1 MPGAPG
7 SFTRDTSPLP
17 SWTGRHPERW
27 GADPLLSV
35 AGDLQNASQLAG
47 ARFLAVI
54 YGPSPQ
60 KPFSSEE
67 AAQGLSD
74 LLGLWAR
81 RREGIRL
88 EAGASLANPVRGCWV
103 LVLEERETTV
113 AAVS

>member
-1 MPGAPG
+1 M
-7 SFTRDTSPLP
+7 
-17 SWTGRHPERW
+17 ERW

-54 YGPSPQ
+54 YVPSTQ

-74 LLGLWAR
+74 LLGLWAKR
-81 RREGIRL
+81 RKGIRL

-103 LVLEERETTV
+103 LVLEEREKTV